1 MADTQAKIILAA
13 EDRTRAAFASVR
25 QGLDGLQSGAA
36 AIAARF
42 AAIGAA
48 ITAGLGAIRIAS
60 ITETLDQLDD
70 LSEKSGIAVERLSAL
85 RFAGETVGT
94 SLEDIATGTKKLAQN
109 MAAAAGGSKE
119 AAAAFE
125 AIGVS
130 VKNVDGTLRGSDQVL
145 LDIAE
150 RFTSYRDGAAKAA
163 LAQEIFGK
171 SGERL
176 IPLLNRGAAGISNA
190 ADEAKRLGAV
200 YSGETAAAAAALNDN
215 FAKLRLSAEGAAVQG
230 LAPIIS
236 RLRELTD
243 AFIATREAGGR
254 SLIGEGLLAGFEALT
269 VLAANVRFV
278 FQGIGREIGAVAAQA
293 AALARLDFRGFSAIG
308 DAVKEDAQRAREELD
323 ALEKRILGIRQ
334 QSAALPTANGSARDA
349 LRRLEAGVQLPRAQ
363 TDAPVIKKPGAGDDA
378 DKELRRQLQA
388 RAQALADGLAKERDA
403 LSFHERYLS
412 QVYDAGLIANKDY
425 YDARAD
431 AQQQALAR
439 QLQLFADEA
448 AALSKARSQAKTPE
462 ARTDIDNR
470 VNDLLRE
477 RARLEAQAAQAGV
490 LADGERSKAL
500 ADLQRQLEDYR
511 ATLAELRGDEAEAE
525 RLRAQRQIDDFSRL
539 AQRAQLPPQQTE
551 DFAAAVKGALDL
563 SNARRELAR
572 ITDEA
577 RTKEELYVAQ
587 AEAQGAGRSVVE
599 RGVYE
604 LRQQSIRQLQDL
616 VKRTDELAAASSNPA
631 LTAYAE
637 ELRIQ
642 LARASAVIDPA
653 TQKLYDAANQIG
665 DAFASSFERAIVN
678 GERLS
683 DVFKAI
689 ERDILAIVT
698 RLLVTQPLA
707 EAIADTLKSIGSGQ
721 GGSGVTGFFS
731 NLFGSIFGGG
741 KAAGGP
747 VRGGGLYE
755 VNENGPELL
764 QMGSRAF
771 LMMGG
776 EGGRVP
782 PAAAAAGGMGRALTV
797 NVQVTP
803 PPGASR
809 ETALQFGR
817 TVGQQ
822 VQLALRRNA

>member
-25 QGLDGLQSGAA
+25 AGLDGLQTGAA
-36 AIAARF
+36 SIAARF
-42 AAIGAA
+42 TAIGAA

-60 ITETLDQLDD
+60 LTETLDQLDD

-94 SLEDIATGTKKLAQN
+94 PLEDIAVGARKLAQN

-119 AAAAFE
+119 AQAAFE

-130 VKNVDGTLRGSDQVL
+130 VRTTSGSLRDTDEVL
-145 LDIAE
+145 LDVAD
-150 RFTSYRDGAAKAA
+150 RFASYKDGAAKAA

-176 IPLLNRGAAGISNA
+176 IPLFNQGRDGIQQLTTQA
-190 ADEAKRLGAV
+190 QKLGAI
-200 YSGETAAAAAALNDN
+200 YSSDVTRRAAELNDN
-215 FAKLRLSAEGAAVQG
+215 IEKLKIASEAAAVRG
-230 LAPIIS
+230 LAPLIE
-236 RLRELTD
+236 RLARYSDEVLR
-243 AFIATREAGGR
+243 AKEAGGFLEASFR
-254 SLIGEGLLAGFEALT
+254 EFSKLLTGETQRKLFFGGGEIGVSDEQARDAE
-269 VLAANVRFV
+269 ANVRRIEAV
-278 FQGIGREIGAVAAQA
+278 IAKLQADLEREPGN
-293 AALARLDFRGFSAIG
+293 L
-308 DAVKEDAQRAREELD
+308 RATENL
-323 ALEKRILGIRQ
+323 KRFTQDLQEARQ
-334 QSAALPTANGSARDA
+334 QVEA
-349 LRRLEAGVQLPRAQ
+349 LRFRSLPDTGAGGGRGSVNPPRVQV
-363 TDAPVIKKPGAGDDA
+363 DAPVIRKDAATGDP

-412 QVYDAGLIANKDY
+412 QVYDAGLIAAKDY

-689 ERDILAIVT
+689 EKDILAIVT

-707 EAIADTLKSIGSGQ
+707 EAIAATIKGIGSGQ
-721 GGSGVTGFFS
+721 GGGGVEGFFG

-776 EGGRVP
+776 EGGRVQ